1 MKQVLCQVGE
11 NTYGIDIEK
20 VQGIEKDLNIVP
32 VPNVSPLVEGIANLR
47 GLVVPVISLRKK
59 FNVTEKPVTDEKN
72 YIITK
77 LEGMLVGF
85 RVDTVAEIVEVGK
98 KDIYEAPVIV
108 MNENTSYVDS
118 IIRVNQKLVLV
129 LNMEGVLDEVEQ
141 KKIKQLVDEQ

>member
-32 VPNVSPLVEGIANLR
+32 VPNVSQLVEGIANLR

-129 LNMEGVLDEVEQ
+129 LNMEGILDEVEQ

>member
-32 VPNVSPLVEGIANLR
+32 VPNVSQLVEGIANLR

-129 LNMEGVLDEVEQ
+129 LNMEGILDEVEQ
-141 KKIKQLVDEQ
+141 KKIKQLLDEQ

>member
-47 GLVVPVISLRKK
+47 GLVVHVISLRKK

-129 LNMEGVLDEVEQ
+129 LNMEGILDEVEQ
-141 KKIKQLVDEQ
+141 KKIKQLLDEQ

>member
-129 LNMEGVLDEVEQ
+129 LNMEGILDEVEQ
-141 KKIKQLVDEQ
+141 KKIKQLLDEQ